1 MLARPKPI
9 ALAMVIC
16 DTVIEDKKT
25 GKKSLI
31 GLFNSVSSDKV
42 PCIHP
47 RLNVFISLTE
57 GNGDYTGKLKC
68 IYADEG
74 KPLAEISGPVVFTS
88 PHQIIELNFEIR
100 GVPLPKYGN
109 YRFEFFCNDEMLIA
123 RKFQLSPSP
132 LSLNI

>member
-1 MLARPKPI
+1 MPMRPKPI

-31 GLFNSVSSDKV
+31 GLFNNVTSNKV

-57 GNGDYTGKLKC
+57 GNGDYIGKLKC
-68 IYADEG
+68 IYVDEG
-74 KPLAEISGPVVFTS
+74 KPLAELSGPFIFSS
-88 PHQIIELNFEIR
+88 PNQIIELNFEIR

-109 YRFEFFCNDEMLIA
+109 YRFEFFCNNEMLIA
-123 RKFQLSPSP
+123 RKFKLSPPAPSQN
-132 LSLNI
+132 S